1 MPTMNKEKIT
11 TWLALLTVGLLAA
24 QALLFL
30 VSWLVTAMRPDT
42 AMHSLLSSEGIR
54 WFFGSF
60 IGNVASPILVWILVI
75 AMAFSVMADTRLLHD
90 IRHFA
95 ALPYRPRFALQFV
108 ALELFLFIVVVV
120 ISALVPHAPLLS
132 VTGQLFPSSFSRS
145 LIPMIA
151 FCVIL
156 MSVTYGLLSGKM
168 KSWDEALL
176 SITRGVSRVAP
187 LILVYIV
194 AAELFC
200 SLMYVFGT

>member
-1 MPTMNKEKIT
+1 MNKEKIT
-11 TWLALLTVGLLAA
+11 TFLAFLTVGLLAA

-30 VSWLVTAMRPDT
+30 VSWLVTAMMPDM
-42 AMHSLLSSEGIR
+42 AVHSLLSSEGIR

-60 IGNVASPILVWILVI
+60 VSNVASPLLVWLLIL
-75 AMAFSVMADTRLLHD
+75 AMAISVLVDTRLVHD
-90 IRHFA
+90 VRRLS

-108 ALELFLFIVVVV
+108 AIEFFLFIVVVMMT
-120 ISALVPHAPLLS
+120 ALVPHAPLLS

-145 LIPMIA
+145 MIPMIA
-151 FCVIL
+151 FCIIL

-168 KSWDEALL
+168 KSWDDVFR

>member
-1 MPTMNKEKIT
+1 MNKEKIT

-60 IGNVASPILVWILVI
+60 VGNVASPLLVWILVL
-75 AMAFSVMADTRLLHD
+75 AMAFSVMADTRLLQD
-90 IRHFA
+90 IRHLA

-108 ALELFLFIVVVV
+108 AFELFLFIVVVV

-168 KSWDEALL
+168 KSWDEAFL

>member
-1 MPTMNKEKIT
+1 MNKEKIT

-60 IGNVASPILVWILVI
+60 VGNVASPLLVWILVL

-90 IRHFA
+90 IRHLA

-108 ALELFLFIVVVV
+108 AFELILFIVVVV

-168 KSWDEALL
+168 KSWDEAFL

>member
-60 IGNVASPILVWILVI
+60 VGNVASPLLVWILVL

-90 IRHFA
+90 IRHLA

-108 ALELFLFIVVVV
+108 AFELFLFIVVVI

-168 KSWDEALL
+168 KSWDEAFL

-187 LILVYIV
+187 LIVVYIV

>member
-1 MPTMNKEKIT
+1 MNKEKIT

-24 QALLFL
+24 HALLFL

-60 IGNVASPILVWILVI
+60 VGNVASPLLVWILVL

-90 IRHFA
+90 IRHLA

-108 ALELFLFIVVVV
+108 AFELFLFIVVVV

-168 KSWDEALL
+168 KSWDEAFL

>member
-1 MPTMNKEKIT
+1 MNKEKIT

-60 IGNVASPILVWILVI
+60 VGNVASPLLVWILVL

-90 IRHFA
+90 IRHLA

-108 ALELFLFIVVVV
+108 AFELFLFIVVVV

-151 FCVIL
+151 FCIIL

-168 KSWDEALL
+168 KSWDEAFL
-176 SITRGVSRVAP
+176 SIIRGVSRVAP

>member
-60 IGNVASPILVWILVI
+60 VGNVASPLLVWILVL
-75 AMAFSVMADTRLLHD
+75 AMAFSVMADTRLLQD
-90 IRHFA
+90 IRHLA

-108 ALELFLFIVVVV
+108 AFELFLFIVVVV

-168 KSWDEALL
+168 KSWDEAFL